1 MLPEKYQAVRERSRI
16 LEDVLMQNKYAV
28 YEEALAEELIPAMG
42 CTEPIA
48 IAYCAAVCREQL
60 GAFPEQIEIWVS
72 RNIIKNVKS
81 VVVPNTNKM
90 KGIEVACAAG
100 VVAAHSER
108 QLEVLA
114 YINQEEKAEIKAL
127 AESGK
132 INIHV
137 SEEPDIFYIRI
148 FLAAG
153 GNNAEVTIRTDHTNV
168 TCIKKNGVTVLE
180 KPIVPAEEEAKSL
193 WRIEDVLDAARN
205 MPLDN
210 VKHLLQRQIDFNMA
224 ISKEGLT
231 NDYGASIGKILL
243 RRDPDS
249 LRIRARASAA
259 AGSDARMNGC
269 ELPVVIT
276 SGSGNQGI
284 TASVPVVVYAHALA
298 AGEEKML
305 RAVLLS
311 DLVTIYLKQGI
322 GKLSAYCGAM
332 SAGCGAG
339 AAIAF
344 LYDCTDDQIE
354 HAVENALAINSG
366 IICDGAKSSCAA
378 KIAMAVE
385 GGLMG
390 VDMSVA
396 ERNFAGGDGIVQ
408 NTADETI
415 AAVGKIASQGM
426 VETDKEIIDVMLG
439 L

>member
-1 MLPEKYQAVRERSRI
+1 
-16 LEDVLMQNKYAV
+16 MQKNYAI

-60 GAFPEQIEIWVS
+60 GAEPEQIEIWVS

-81 VVVPNTNKM
+81 VVVPNTDHM

-100 VVAAHSER
+100 IVAAHSER

-114 YINQEEKAEIKAL
+114 YITAEEKIALKEL

-132 INIHV
+132 IKIHV
-137 SEEPDIFYIRI
+137 SEEPDIFYIRV
-148 FLAAG
+148 FLAANG
-153 GNNAEVTIRTDHTNV
+153 QNAEVTIRTDHTNV
-168 TCIKKNGVTVLE
+168 TSIKKNGATILS
-180 KPIVPAEEEAKSL
+180 KPIVPEEEEAKSL
-193 WRIEDVLDAARN
+193 WRIEDVLDAARH

-210 VKHLLQRQIDFNMA
+210 VKHLLERQIEYNMA
-224 ISKEGLT
+224 ISKEGLDH
-231 NDYGASIGKILL
+231 DYGASIGKILL

-249 LRIRARASAA
+249 LRTRARASAA

-284 TASVPVVVYAHALA
+284 TASVPVVIYAHALA
-298 AGEEKML
+298 ASEEKLL

-311 DLVTIYLKQGI
+311 DLITIYLKQGI
-322 GKLSAYCGAM
+322 GKLSAYCGAI
-332 SAGCGAG
+332 SAGCGSGAG
-339 AAIAF
+339 IAY
-344 LYDCTDDQIE
+344 LHDCTDEQIE

-385 GGLMG
+385 GGLLG
-390 VDMSVA
+390 FDMAMA
-396 ERNFAGGDGIVQ
+396 EHNFEGGDGIVQ
-408 NTADETI
+408 ETADETI

>member
-1 MLPEKYQAVRERSRI
+1 
-16 LEDVLMQNKYAV
+16 MQKNYAI

-60 GAFPEQIEIWVS
+60 GAEPEEIEIWVS

-81 VVVPNTNKM
+81 VVVPNTDHM

-100 VVAAHSER
+100 IVAAHSER

-114 YINQEEKAEIKAL
+114 YITAEEKVALKEL

-132 INIHV
+132 IKIHV
-137 SEEPDIFYIRI
+137 SEEPDIFYIRV
-148 FLAAG
+148 FLAANG
-153 GNNAEVTIRTDHTNV
+153 QNAEVTIRTDHTNV
-168 TCIKKNGVTVLE
+168 TSIKKNGATILS
-180 KPIVPAEEEAKSL
+180 KPIVPEEEEAKSL
-193 WRIEDVLDAARN
+193 WRIEDVLDAARH

-210 VKHLLQRQIDFNMA
+210 VKHLLERQIEYNMA
-224 ISKEGLT
+224 ISKEGLDH
-231 NDYGASIGKILL
+231 DYGASIGKILL

-249 LRIRARASAA
+249 LRTRARASAA

-284 TASVPVVVYAHALA
+284 TASVPVVIYAHALA
-298 AGEEKML
+298 AGEEKLL

-311 DLVTIYLKQGI
+311 DLITIYLKQGI
-322 GKLSAYCGAM
+322 GKLSAYCGAI
-332 SAGCGAG
+332 SAGCGSGAG
-339 AAIAF
+339 IAY
-344 LYDCTDDQIE
+344 LHDCTDEQIE

-385 GGLMG
+385 GGLLG
-390 VDMSVA
+390 FDMAMA
-396 ERNFAGGDGIVQ
+396 EHNFEGGDGIVQ
-408 NTADETI
+408 ETADETI

>member
-1 MLPEKYQAVRERSRI
+1 
-16 LEDVLMQNKYAV
+16 MQKNYAI

-60 GAFPEQIEIWVS
+60 GAEPEQIEIWVS

-81 VVVPNTNKM
+81 VVVPNTDHM

-100 VVAAHSER
+100 IVAAHSER

-114 YINQEEKAEIKAL
+114 YITAEEKVALKEL

-132 INIHV
+132 IKIHV
-137 SEEPDIFYIRI
+137 SEEPDIFYIRV
-148 FLAAG
+148 FLAANG
-153 GNNAEVTIRTDHTNV
+153 QNAEVTIRTDHTNV
-168 TCIKKNGVTVLE
+168 TSIKKNGATILS
-180 KPIVPAEEEAKSL
+180 KPIVPEEEEAKSL
-193 WRIEDVLDAARN
+193 WRIEDVLDAARH
-205 MPLDN
+205 MPLDK
-210 VKHLLQRQIDFNMA
+210 VKHLLERQIEYNMA
-224 ISKEGLT
+224 ISKEGLDH
-231 NDYGASIGKILL
+231 DYGASIGKILL

-249 LRIRARASAA
+249 LRTRARASAA

-284 TASVPVVVYAHALA
+284 TASVPVVIYAHALA
-298 AGEEKML
+298 ASEEKLL

-311 DLVTIYLKQGI
+311 DLITIYLKQGI
-322 GKLSAYCGAM
+322 GKLSAYCGAI
-332 SAGCGAG
+332 SAGCGSGAG
-339 AAIAF
+339 IAY
-344 LYDCTDDQIE
+344 LHDCTDEQIE

-385 GGLMG
+385 GGLLG
-390 VDMSVA
+390 FDMAMA
-396 ERNFAGGDGIVQ
+396 EHNFEGGDGIVQ
-408 NTADETI
+408 ETADETI
-415 AAVGKIASQGM
+415 AAVGKIASQGV

>member
-1 MLPEKYQAVRERSRI
+1 
-16 LEDVLMQNKYAV
+16 MQKNYAI

-60 GAFPEQIEIWVS
+60 GAEPEEIEIWVS

-81 VVVPNTNKM
+81 VVVPNTDHM

-100 VVAAHSER
+100 IVAAHSER

-114 YINQEEKAEIKAL
+114 YITAEEKVALKEL

-132 INIHV
+132 IKIHV
-137 SEEPDIFYIRI
+137 SEEPDIFYIRV
-148 FLAAG
+148 FLAANG
-153 GNNAEVTIRTDHTNV
+153 QNAEVTIRTDHTNV
-168 TCIKKNGVTVLE
+168 TSIKKNGATILS
-180 KPIVPAEEEAKSL
+180 KPIVPEEEEAKSL
-193 WRIEDVLDAARN
+193 WRIEDVLDAARH

-210 VKHLLQRQIDFNMA
+210 VKHLLERQIEYNMA
-224 ISKEGLT
+224 ISKEGLDH
-231 NDYGASIGKILL
+231 DYGASIGKILL

-249 LRIRARASAA
+249 LRTRARASAA

-276 SGSGNQGI
+276 SGSGNHGI
-284 TASVPVVVYAHALA
+284 TASVPVVIYAHALA
-298 AGEEKML
+298 AGEEKLL

-311 DLVTIYLKQGI
+311 DLITIYLKQGI
-322 GKLSAYCGAM
+322 GKLSAYCGAI
-332 SAGCGAG
+332 SAGCGSGAG
-339 AAIAF
+339 IAY
-344 LYDCTDDQIE
+344 LHDCTDAQIE

-385 GGLMG
+385 GGLLG
-390 VDMSVA
+390 FDMAMA
-396 ERNFAGGDGIVQ
+396 ERNFEGGDGIVQ
-408 NTADETI
+408 ETADETI

>member
-1 MLPEKYQAVRERSRI
+1 
-16 LEDVLMQNKYAV
+16 MQKNYAI

-60 GAFPEQIEIWVS
+60 GAEPEEIEIWVS

-81 VVVPNTNKM
+81 VVVPNTDHM

-100 VVAAHSER
+100 IVAAHSER

-114 YINQEEKAEIKAL
+114 YITAEEKVALKEL

-132 INIHV
+132 IKIHV
-137 SEEPDIFYIRI
+137 SEEPDIFYIRV
-148 FLAAG
+148 FLAANG
-153 GNNAEVTIRTDHTNV
+153 QNAEVTIRTDHTNV
-168 TCIKKNGVTVLE
+168 TSIKKNGATILS
-180 KPIVPAEEEAKSL
+180 KPIVPEEEEAKSL

-210 VKHLLQRQIDFNMA
+210 VKHLLERQIEYNMA
-224 ISKEGLT
+224 ISKEGLDH
-231 NDYGASIGKILL
+231 DYGASIGKILL

-249 LRIRARASAA
+249 LRTRARASAA

-284 TASVPVVVYAHALA
+284 TASVPVVIYAHALA
-298 AGEEKML
+298 AGEEKLL

-311 DLVTIYLKQGI
+311 DLITIYLKQGI
-322 GKLSAYCGAM
+322 GKLSAYCGAI
-332 SAGCGAG
+332 SAGCGSGAG
-339 AAIAF
+339 IAY
-344 LYDCTDDQIE
+344 LHDCTDEQIE

-385 GGLMG
+385 GGLLG
-390 VDMSVA
+390 FDMAMA
-396 ERNFAGGDGIVQ
+396 ERNFEGGDGIVQ
-408 NTADETI
+408 ETADETI

>member
-1 MLPEKYQAVRERSRI
+1 
-16 LEDVLMQNKYAV
+16 MQKNYAI

-48 IAYCAAVCREQL
+48 IAYSAAVCREQL
-60 GAFPEQIEIWVS
+60 GAEPEEIEIWVS

-81 VVVPNTNKM
+81 VVVPNTDHM

-100 VVAAHSER
+100 IVAAHSER

-114 YINQEEKAEIKAL
+114 YITAEEKIALKEL

-132 INIHV
+132 IKIHV
-137 SEEPDIFYIRI
+137 SEEPDIFYIRV
-148 FLAAG
+148 FLAANG
-153 GNNAEVTIRTDHTNV
+153 QNAEVTIRTDHTNV
-168 TCIKKNGVTVLE
+168 TSIKKNGATILS
-180 KPIVPAEEEAKSL
+180 KPIVPEEEEAKSL
-193 WRIEDVLDAARN
+193 WRIEDVLDAARH

-210 VKHLLQRQIDFNMA
+210 VKHLLERQIEYNMA
-224 ISKEGLT
+224 ISKEGLDH
-231 NDYGASIGKILL
+231 DYGASIGKILL

-249 LRIRARASAA
+249 LRTRARASAA

-284 TASVPVVVYAHALA
+284 TASVPVVIYAHALA
-298 AGEEKML
+298 AGEEKLL

-311 DLVTIYLKQGI
+311 DLITIYLKQGI
-322 GKLSAYCGAM
+322 GKLSAYCGAI
-332 SAGCGAG
+332 SAGCGSGAG
-339 AAIAF
+339 IAY
-344 LYDCTDDQIE
+344 LHDCTDEQIE

-385 GGLMG
+385 GGLLG
-390 VDMSVA
+390 FDMAMA
-396 ERNFAGGDGIVQ
+396 ERNFEGGDGIVQ
-408 NTADETI
+408 ETADETI

>member
-1 MLPEKYQAVRERSRI
+1 
-16 LEDVLMQNKYAV
+16 MQKNYAI

-60 GAFPEQIEIWVS
+60 GAEPEEIEIWVS

-81 VVVPNTNKM
+81 VVVPNTGHM

-100 VVAAHSER
+100 IVAAHSER

-114 YINQEEKAEIKAL
+114 YITAEEKVALKEL

-132 INIHV
+132 IKIHV
-137 SEEPDIFYIRI
+137 SEEPDIFYIRV
-148 FLAAG
+148 FLAANG
-153 GNNAEVTIRTDHTNV
+153 QNAEVTIRTDHTNV
-168 TCIKKNGVTVLE
+168 TSIKKNGATILS
-180 KPIVPAEEEAKSL
+180 KPIVPEEEEAKSL
-193 WRIEDVLDAARN
+193 WRIEDVLDAARH

-210 VKHLLQRQIDFNMA
+210 VKHLLERQIEYNMA
-224 ISKEGLT
+224 ISKEGLDH
-231 NDYGASIGKILL
+231 DYGASIGKILL

-249 LRIRARASAA
+249 LRTRARASAA

-284 TASVPVVVYAHALA
+284 TASVPVVIYAHALA
-298 AGEEKML
+298 AGEEKLL

-311 DLVTIYLKQGI
+311 DLITIYLKQGI
-322 GKLSAYCGAM
+322 GKLSAYCGAI
-332 SAGCGAG
+332 SAGCGSGAG
-339 AAIAF
+339 IAY
-344 LYDCTDDQIE
+344 LHDCTDEQIE

-385 GGLMG
+385 GGLLG
-390 VDMSVA
+390 FDMAMA
-396 ERNFAGGDGIVQ
+396 ERNFEGGDGIVQ
-408 NTADETI
+408 ETADETI

>member
-1 MLPEKYQAVRERSRI
+1 
-16 LEDVLMQNKYAV
+16 MQKNYAI

-60 GAFPEQIEIWVS
+60 GAEPEQIEIWVS

-81 VVVPNTNKM
+81 VVVPNTDHM

-100 VVAAHSER
+100 IVAAHSER

-114 YINQEEKAEIKAL
+114 YITAEEKIALKEL

-132 INIHV
+132 IKIHV
-137 SEEPDIFYIRI
+137 SEEPDIFYIRV
-148 FLAAG
+148 FLAANG
-153 GNNAEVTIRTDHTNV
+153 QNAEVTIRTDHTNV
-168 TCIKKNGVTVLE
+168 TSIKKNGATILS
-180 KPIVPAEEEAKSL
+180 KPIVPEEEEAKSL
-193 WRIEDVLDAARN
+193 WRIEDVLDAARH

-210 VKHLLQRQIDFNMA
+210 VKHLLERQIEYNMA
-224 ISKEGLT
+224 ISKEGLDH
-231 NDYGASIGKILL
+231 DYGASIGKILL

-249 LRIRARASAA
+249 LRTRARASAA

-284 TASVPVVVYAHALA
+284 TASVPVVIYAHALA
-298 AGEEKML
+298 ASEEKLL

-311 DLVTIYLKQGI
+311 DLITIYLKQGI
-322 GKLSAYCGAM
+322 GKLSAYCGAI
-332 SAGCGAG
+332 SAGCGSGAG
-339 AAIAF
+339 IAY
-344 LYDCTDDQIE
+344 LHDCTDEQIE

-385 GGLMG
+385 GGLLG
-390 VDMSVA
+390 FDMAMA
-396 ERNFAGGDGIVQ
+396 ERNFEGGDGIVQ
-408 NTADETI
+408 ETADETI

>member
-1 MLPEKYQAVRERSRI
+1 ME
-16 LEDVLMQNKYAV
+16 NKYVV

-60 GAFPEQIEIWVS
+60 GCLPEQVKIWVS

-81 VVVPNTNKM
+81 VVVPNTDKM

-100 VVAAHSER
+100 LVAAHSER

-114 YINQEEKAEIKAL
+114 YIDAEEKTAIKKMVEANL
-127 AESGK
+127 IK
-132 INIHV
+132 ISV
-137 SEEPDIFYIRI
+137 SEEPDIFYIRV
-148 FLAAG
+148 FAAAQ
-153 GNNAEVTIRTDHTNV
+153 GNNAEVTIRTDHTNI
-168 TCIKKNGVTVLE
+168 TSIKKNGMTILE
-180 KPIVPAEEEAKSL
+180 KPIVPIEEEL
-193 WRIEDVLDAARN
+193 VDNWTIEDVLDAVKN

-210 VKHLLQRQIDFNMA
+210 VLPLLKRQIDYNMT
-224 ISKEGLT
+224 ISKEGLQ
-231 NDYGASIGKILL
+231 NDYGAGIGKILL
-243 RRDPDS
+243 HEDPNS

-269 ELPVVIT
+269 ELPVVIV

-284 TASVPVVVYAHALA
+284 TASVPVVVYAQAL
-298 AGEEKML
+298 GVSEEKMY

-322 GKLSAYCGAM
+322 GKLSAYCGAV
-332 SAGCGAG
+332 SAGCGSGAG
-339 AAIAF
+339 IAY
-344 LYDCTDDQIE
+344 LHNMSDEQIE
-354 HAVENALAINSG
+354 HVVENALAINSG

-390 VDMSVA
+390 FDMAKA
-396 ERNFAGGDGIVQ
+396 ERNFVVGDGIVQ
-408 NTADETI
+408 ETTDETI

>member
-1 MLPEKYQAVRERSRI
+1 
-16 LEDVLMQNKYAV
+16 MQKNYAI

-60 GAFPEQIEIWVS
+60 GAEPEQIEIWVS

-81 VVVPNTNKM
+81 VVVPNTDHM

-100 VVAAHSER
+100 IVAAHSER

-114 YINQEEKAEIKAL
+114 YITAEEKVALKEL

-132 INIHV
+132 IKIHV
-137 SEEPDIFYIRI
+137 SEEPDIFYIRV
-148 FLAAG
+148 FLAADG
-153 GNNAEVTIRTDHTNV
+153 QNAEVTIRTDHTNV
-168 TCIKKNGVTVLE
+168 TSIKKNGATILS
-180 KPIVPAEEEAKSL
+180 KPIVPEEEEAKSL
-193 WRIEDVLDAARN
+193 WRIEDVLDAARH

-210 VKHLLQRQIDFNMA
+210 VKHLLERQIEYNMA
-224 ISKEGLT
+224 ISKEGLDH
-231 NDYGASIGKILL
+231 DYGASIGKILL

-249 LRIRARASAA
+249 LRTRARASAA

-284 TASVPVVVYAHALA
+284 TASVPVVIYAHALA
-298 AGEEKML
+298 ASEEKLL

-311 DLVTIYLKQGI
+311 DLITIYLKQGI
-322 GKLSAYCGAM
+322 GKLSAYCGAI
-332 SAGCGAG
+332 SAGCGSGAG
-339 AAIAF
+339 IAY
-344 LYDCTDDQIE
+344 LHDCTDEQIE

-385 GGLMG
+385 GGLLG
-390 VDMSVA
+390 FDMAMA
-396 ERNFAGGDGIVQ
+396 EHNFEGGDGIVQ
-408 NTADETI
+408 ETADETI

>member
-1 MLPEKYQAVRERSRI
+1 ME
-16 LEDVLMQNKYAV
+16 NKYAV
-28 YEEALAEELIPAMG
+28 YEQALAEELIPAMG

-60 GAFPEQIEIWVS
+60 GCAPEAVEIWVS

-81 VVVPNTNKM
+81 VVVPNTNQM

-100 VVAAHSER
+100 IVAAHPER

-114 YINQEEKAEIKAL
+114 YITEPEKAALKEL

-132 INIHV
+132 IKIHV

-153 GNNAEVTIRTDHTNV
+153 EKNAEVTIRTDHTNV
-168 TCIKKNGVTVLE
+168 TCIKKNGVTILE

-193 WRIEDVLDAARN
+193 WHIEDVLEAARN
-205 MPLDN
+205 MPLTA
-210 VKHLLQRQIDFNMA
+210 VRALLERQIAYNMA
-224 ISKEGLT
+224 ISKEGLKH
-231 NDYGASIGKILL
+231 DYGASIGKILL
-243 RRDPDS
+243 HRDPDS
-249 LRIRARASAA
+249 LRTRARASAA

-284 TASVPVVVYAHALA
+284 TASVPVVIYAQALA
-298 AGEEKML
+298 VSEEKML

-311 DLVTIYLKQGI
+311 DLVTVYLKQGI
-322 GKLSAYCGAM
+322 GKLSAYCGAV
-332 SAGCGAG
+332 SAGCGSGAG
-339 AAIAF
+339 IAF
-344 LYDCTDDQIE
+344 LHDCTDAQIE

-385 GGLMG
+385 GGLLG
-390 VDMSVA
+390 FDMALA

-408 NTADETI
+408 DTADETI

-439 L
+439 I

>member
-1 MLPEKYQAVRERSRI
+1 
-16 LEDVLMQNKYAV
+16 MQKNYAI

-60 GAFPEQIEIWVS
+60 GAEPEEIEIWVS

-81 VVVPNTNKM
+81 VVVPNTDHM

-100 VVAAHSER
+100 IVAAHSER

-114 YINQEEKAEIKAL
+114 YITAEEKVALKEL

-132 INIHV
+132 IKIHV
-137 SEEPDIFYIRI
+137 SEEPDIFYIRV
-148 FLAAG
+148 FLAANG
-153 GNNAEVTIRTDHTNV
+153 QNAEVTIRTDHTNV
-168 TCIKKNGVTVLE
+168 TSIKKNGATILS
-180 KPIVPAEEEAKSL
+180 KPIVPEEEEAKSL
-193 WRIEDVLDAARN
+193 WRIEDVLDAARH

-210 VKHLLQRQIDFNMA
+210 VKHLLERQIEYNMA
-224 ISKEGLT
+224 ISKEGLDH
-231 NDYGASIGKILL
+231 DYGASIGKILL

-249 LRIRARASAA
+249 LRTRARASAA

-284 TASVPVVVYAHALA
+284 TASVPVVIYAHALA
-298 AGEEKML
+298 ASEEKLL

-311 DLVTIYLKQGI
+311 DLITIYLKQGI
-322 GKLSAYCGAM
+322 GKLSAYCGAI
-332 SAGCGAG
+332 SAGCGSGAG
-339 AAIAF
+339 IAY
-344 LYDCTDDQIE
+344 LHDCTDEQIE

-390 VDMSVA
+390 FDMAMA
-396 ERNFAGGDGIVQ
+396 EHNFEGGDGIVQ
-408 NTADETI
+408 ETADETI

>member
-1 MLPEKYQAVRERSRI
+1 
-16 LEDVLMQNKYAV
+16 MQKNYAI

-60 GAFPEQIEIWVS
+60 GAEPEQIEIWVS

-81 VVVPNTNKM
+81 VVVPNTDHM

-100 VVAAHSER
+100 IVAAHSER

-114 YINQEEKAEIKAL
+114 YITAEEKVALKEL

-132 INIHV
+132 IKIHV
-137 SEEPDIFYIRI
+137 SEEPDIFYIRV
-148 FLAAG
+148 FLAANG
-153 GNNAEVTIRTDHTNV
+153 QNAEVTIRTDHTNV
-168 TCIKKNGVTVLE
+168 TSIKKNGATILS
-180 KPIVPAEEEAKSL
+180 KPIVPEEEEAKSL
-193 WRIEDVLDAARN
+193 WRIEDVLDAARH
-205 MPLDN
+205 MPLDK
-210 VKHLLQRQIDFNMA
+210 VKHLLERQIEYNMA
-224 ISKEGLT
+224 ISKEGLDH
-231 NDYGASIGKILL
+231 DYGASIGKILL

-249 LRIRARASAA
+249 LRTRARASAA

-284 TASVPVVVYAHALA
+284 TASVPVVIYAHALA
-298 AGEEKML
+298 ASEEKLL

-311 DLVTIYLKQGI
+311 DLITIYLKQGI
-322 GKLSAYCGAM
+322 GKLSAYCGAV
-332 SAGCGAG
+332 SAGCGSGAG
-339 AAIAF
+339 IAY
-344 LYDCTDDQIE
+344 LHDCTDEQIE

-385 GGLMG
+385 GGLLG
-390 VDMSVA
+390 FDMAMA
-396 ERNFAGGDGIVQ
+396 EHNFEGGDGIVQ
-408 NTADETI
+408 ETADETI

>member
-1 MLPEKYQAVRERSRI
+1 
-16 LEDVLMQNKYAV
+16 MQKNYAI

-60 GAFPEQIEIWVS
+60 GAEPEEIEIWVS

-81 VVVPNTNKM
+81 VVVPNTDHM

-100 VVAAHSER
+100 IVAAHSDR

-114 YINQEEKAEIKAL
+114 YITAEEKVALKEL

-132 INIHV
+132 IKIHV
-137 SEEPDIFYIRI
+137 SEEPDIFYIRV
-148 FLAAG
+148 FLAANG
-153 GNNAEVTIRTDHTNV
+153 QNAEVTIRTDHTNV
-168 TCIKKNGVTVLE
+168 TSIKKNGATILS
-180 KPIVPAEEEAKSL
+180 KPIVPEEEEAKSL
-193 WRIEDVLDAARN
+193 WRIEDVLDAARH

-210 VKHLLQRQIDFNMA
+210 VKHLLERQIEYNMA
-224 ISKEGLT
+224 ISKEGLDH
-231 NDYGASIGKILL
+231 DYGASIGKILL

-249 LRIRARASAA
+249 LRTRARASAA

-284 TASVPVVVYAHALA
+284 TASVPVVIYAHALA
-298 AGEEKML
+298 AGEEKLL

-311 DLVTIYLKQGI
+311 DLITIYLKQGI
-322 GKLSAYCGAM
+322 GKLSAYCGAI
-332 SAGCGAG
+332 SAGCGSGAG
-339 AAIAF
+339 IAY
-344 LYDCTDDQIE
+344 LHDCTDEQIE

-385 GGLMG
+385 GGLLG
-390 VDMSVA
+390 FDMAMA
-396 ERNFAGGDGIVQ
+396 ERNFEGGDGIVQ
-408 NTADETI
+408 ETADETI

>member
-1 MLPEKYQAVRERSRI
+1 
-16 LEDVLMQNKYAV
+16 MQKNYAI

-60 GAFPEQIEIWVS
+60 GAEPEQIEIWVS

-81 VVVPNTNKM
+81 VVVPNTDHM

-100 VVAAHSER
+100 IVAAHSER

-114 YINQEEKAEIKAL
+114 YITAEEKVALKEL

-132 INIHV
+132 IKIHV
-137 SEEPDIFYIRI
+137 SEEPDIFYIRV
-148 FLAAG
+148 FLAANG
-153 GNNAEVTIRTDHTNV
+153 QNAEVTIRTDHTNV
-168 TCIKKNGVTVLE
+168 TSIKKNGATILS
-180 KPIVPAEEEAKSL
+180 KPIVPEEEEAKSL
-193 WRIEDVLDAARN
+193 WRIEDVLDAARH

-210 VKHLLQRQIDFNMA
+210 VKHLLERQIEYNMA
-224 ISKEGLT
+224 ISKEGLDH
-231 NDYGASIGKILL
+231 DYGASIGKILL

-249 LRIRARASAA
+249 LRTRARASAA

-269 ELPVVIT
+269 ELHVVIT

-298 AGEEKML
+298 ASEEKLL

-311 DLVTIYLKQGI
+311 DLITIYLKQGI
-322 GKLSAYCGAM
+322 GKLSAYCGAI
-332 SAGCGAG
+332 SAGCGSGAG
-339 AAIAF
+339 IAY
-344 LYDCTDDQIE
+344 LHDCTDEQIE

-385 GGLMG
+385 GGLLG
-390 VDMSVA
+390 FDMAMA
-396 ERNFAGGDGIVQ
+396 EHNFEGGDGIVQ
-408 NTADETI
+408 ETADETI

>member
-1 MLPEKYQAVRERSRI
+1 
-16 LEDVLMQNKYAV
+16 MQKNYAI

-60 GAFPEQIEIWVS
+60 GAEPEEIEIWVS

-81 VVVPNTNKM
+81 VVVPNTDHM

-100 VVAAHSER
+100 IVAAHSER

-114 YINQEEKAEIKAL
+114 YITAEEKVALKEL

-132 INIHV
+132 IKIHV
-137 SEEPDIFYIRI
+137 SEEPDIFYIRV
-148 FLAAG
+148 FLAANG
-153 GNNAEVTIRTDHTNV
+153 QNAEVTIRTDHTNV
-168 TCIKKNGVTVLE
+168 TSIKKNGATILS
-180 KPIVPAEEEAKSL
+180 KPIVPVEEEAKSL
-193 WRIEDVLDAARN
+193 WRIEDVLDAARH

-210 VKHLLQRQIDFNMA
+210 VKHLLERQIEYNMA
-224 ISKEGLT
+224 ISKEGLEH
-231 NDYGASIGKILL
+231 DYGASIGKILL

-249 LRIRARASAA
+249 LRTRARASAA

-284 TASVPVVVYAHALA
+284 TASVPVVIYARALA
-298 AGEEKML
+298 ASEEKLL

-311 DLVTIYLKQGI
+311 DLITIYLKQGI
-322 GKLSAYCGAM
+322 GKLSAYCGAV
-332 SAGCGAG
+332 SAGCGSGAG
-339 AAIAF
+339 IAY
-344 LYDCTDDQIE
+344 LHDCTDEQIE

-385 GGLMG
+385 GGLLG
-390 VDMSVA
+390 LDMAMA
-396 ERNFAGGDGIVQ
+396 EHNFEGGDGIVQ
-408 NTADETI
+408 ETADETI

>member
-1 MLPEKYQAVRERSRI
+1 
-16 LEDVLMQNKYAV
+16 MQKNYAI

-48 IAYCAAVCREQL
+48 IAYCAAVCRERL
-60 GAFPEQIEIWVS
+60 GAEPEEIEIWVS

-81 VVVPNTNKM
+81 VVVPNTDQM

-100 VVAAHSER
+100 IVAAHSER

-114 YINQEEKAEIKAL
+114 YITAEEKIALKEL

-132 INIHV
+132 IKIHV
-137 SEEPDIFYIRI
+137 SEEPDIFYIRV
-148 FLAAG
+148 FLAANG
-153 GNNAEVTIRTDHTNV
+153 QNAEVTIRTDHTNV
-168 TCIKKNGVTVLE
+168 TSIKKNGATILS
-180 KPIVPAEEEAKSL
+180 KPIVPEEEEAKSL
-193 WRIEDVLDAARN
+193 WRIEDVLDAARH

-210 VKHLLQRQIDFNMA
+210 VKHLLERQIEYNMA
-224 ISKEGLT
+224 ISKEGLDH
-231 NDYGASIGKILL
+231 DYGASIGKILL

-249 LRIRARASAA
+249 LRTRARASAA

-284 TASVPVVVYAHALA
+284 TASVPVVIYAHALA
-298 AGEEKML
+298 ASEEKLL

-311 DLVTIYLKQGI
+311 DLITIYLKQGI
-322 GKLSAYCGAM
+322 GKLSAYCGAI
-332 SAGCGAG
+332 SAGCGSGAG
-339 AAIAF
+339 IAY
-344 LYDCTDDQIE
+344 LHDCTDEQIE

-385 GGLMG
+385 GGLLG
-390 VDMSVA
+390 FDMAMA
-396 ERNFAGGDGIVQ
+396 EHNFEGGDGIVQ
-408 NTADETI
+408 ETADETI

>member
-1 MLPEKYQAVRERSRI
+1 
-16 LEDVLMQNKYAV
+16 MQKNYAI

-60 GAFPEQIEIWVS
+60 GAEPEEIEIWVS

-81 VVVPNTNKM
+81 VVVPNTDHM

-100 VVAAHSER
+100 IVAAHSER

-114 YINQEEKAEIKAL
+114 YITAEEKVALKEL

-132 INIHV
+132 IKIHV
-137 SEEPDIFYIRI
+137 SEEPDIFYIRV
-148 FLAAG
+148 FLAANG
-153 GNNAEVTIRTDHTNV
+153 QNAEVTIRTDHTNV
-168 TCIKKNGVTVLE
+168 TSIKKNGATILS
-180 KPIVPAEEEAKSL
+180 KPIVPEEEEAKSL
-193 WRIEDVLDAARN
+193 WRIEDVLDAARH

-210 VKHLLQRQIDFNMA
+210 VKHLLERQIEYNMA
-224 ISKEGLT
+224 ISKEGLDH
-231 NDYGASIGKILL
+231 DYGASIGKILL

-249 LRIRARASAA
+249 LRTRARASAA

-284 TASVPVVVYAHALA
+284 TASVPVVIYAHALA
-298 AGEEKML
+298 AGEEKLL

-311 DLVTIYLKQGI
+311 DLITIYLKQGI
-322 GKLSAYCGAM
+322 GKLSAYCGAI
-332 SAGCGAG
+332 SAGCGSGAG
-339 AAIAF
+339 IAY
-344 LYDCTDDQIE
+344 LHDCTDEQSE

-385 GGLMG
+385 GGLLG
-390 VDMSVA
+390 FDMAMA
-396 ERNFAGGDGIVQ
+396 ERNFEGGDGIVQ
-408 NTADETI
+408 ETADETI

>member
-1 MLPEKYQAVRERSRI
+1 
-16 LEDVLMQNKYAV
+16 MQKNYAI

-60 GAFPEQIEIWVS
+60 GAEPEKIEIWVS

-81 VVVPNTNKM
+81 VVVPNTDHM

-100 VVAAHSER
+100 IVAAHSER

-114 YINQEEKAEIKAL
+114 YITAEEKIALKEL

-132 INIHV
+132 IKIHV
-137 SEEPDIFYIRI
+137 SEEPDIFYIRV
-148 FLAAG
+148 FLAADG
-153 GNNAEVTIRTDHTNV
+153 QNAEVTIRTDHTNV
-168 TCIKKNGVTVLE
+168 TSIKKNGATILS
-180 KPIVPAEEEAKSL
+180 KPIVPEEEEAKSL
-193 WRIEDVLDAARN
+193 WRIEDVLDAARH

-210 VKHLLQRQIDFNMA
+210 VKHLLERQIEYNMA
-224 ISKEGLT
+224 ISKEGLDH
-231 NDYGASIGKILL
+231 DYGASIGKILL

-249 LRIRARASAA
+249 LRTRARASAA

-284 TASVPVVVYAHALA
+284 TASVPVVIYAHALA
-298 AGEEKML
+298 ASEEKLL

-311 DLVTIYLKQGI
+311 DLITIYLKQGI
-322 GKLSAYCGAM
+322 GKLSAYCGAV
-332 SAGCGAG
+332 SAGCGSGAG
-339 AAIAF
+339 IAY
-344 LYDCTDDQIE
+344 LHDCTDEQIE

-385 GGLMG
+385 GGLLG
-390 VDMSVA
+390 FDMAMA
-396 ERNFAGGDGIVQ
+396 EHNFEGGDGIVQ
-408 NTADETI
+408 ETADETI

>member
-1 MLPEKYQAVRERSRI
+1 
-16 LEDVLMQNKYAV
+16 MQKNYAI

-60 GAFPEQIEIWVS
+60 GAEPEEIEIWVS

-81 VVVPNTNKM
+81 VVVPNTDHM

-100 VVAAHSER
+100 IVAAHSER

-114 YINQEEKAEIKAL
+114 YITAEEKVALKEL

-132 INIHV
+132 IKIHV
-137 SEEPDIFYIRI
+137 SEEPDIFYIRV
-148 FLAAG
+148 FLAANG
-153 GNNAEVTIRTDHTNV
+153 QNAEVTIRTDHTNV
-168 TCIKKNGVTVLE
+168 TSIKKNGATILS
-180 KPIVPAEEEAKSL
+180 KPIVPEEEEAKSL
-193 WRIEDVLDAARN
+193 WRIEDVLDAARH

-210 VKHLLQRQIDFNMA
+210 VKHLLERQIEYNMA
-224 ISKEGLT
+224 ISKEGLDH
-231 NDYGASIGKILL
+231 DYGASIGKILL

-249 LRIRARASAA
+249 LRTRARASAA

-284 TASVPVVVYAHALA
+284 TASVPVVIYAHALA
-298 AGEEKML
+298 AGEEKLL

-311 DLVTIYLKQGI
+311 DLITIYLKQGI
-322 GKLSAYCGAM
+322 GKLSAYCGAV
-332 SAGCGAG
+332 SAGCGSGAG
-339 AAIAF
+339 IAY
-344 LYDCTDDQIE
+344 LHDCTDEQIE

-385 GGLMG
+385 GGLLG
-390 VDMSVA
+390 FDMAMA
-396 ERNFAGGDGIVQ
+396 ERNFEGGDGIVQ
-408 NTADETI
+408 ETADETI

>member
-1 MLPEKYQAVRERSRI
+1 MLYLCKKVRIMFQDNEYIGFVTYTQGKRNRKIPFGIVSQSYKQKAIVTHYSRKI
-16 LEDVLMQNKYAV
+16 RKNL
-28 YEEALAEELIPAMG
+28 
-42 CTEPIA
+42 IA
-48 IAYCAAVCREQL
+48 IEDKRYFSHL
-60 GAFPEQIEIWVS
+60 GIDIKSIS
-72 RNIIKNVKS
+72 RALYMNIK
-81 VVVPNTNKM
+81 
-90 KGIEVACAAG
+90 
-100 VVAAHSER
+100 
-108 QLEVLA
+108 
-114 YINQEEKAEIKAL
+114 
-127 AESGK
+127 
-132 INIHV
+132 
-137 SEEPDIFYIRI
+137 
-148 FLAAG
+148 
-153 GNNAEVTIRTDHTNV
+153 
-168 TCIKKNGVTVLE
+168 
-180 KPIVPAEEEAKSL
+180 
-193 WRIEDVLDAARN
+193 AARN

-322 GKLSAYCGAM
+322 GKLSAYCGAI

>member
-1 MLPEKYQAVRERSRI
+1 
-16 LEDVLMQNKYAV
+16 MQKNYAI

-60 GAFPEQIEIWVS
+60 GAEPEEIEIWVS

-81 VVVPNTNKM
+81 VVVPNTDHM

-100 VVAAHSER
+100 IVAAHSER

-114 YINQEEKAEIKAL
+114 YITAEEKVALKEL

-132 INIHV
+132 IKIHV
-137 SEEPDIFYIRI
+137 SEEPDIFYIRV
-148 FLAAG
+148 FLAADG
-153 GNNAEVTIRTDHTNV
+153 QNAEVTIRTDHTNV
-168 TCIKKNGVTVLE
+168 TSIKKNGATILS
-180 KPIVPAEEEAKSL
+180 KPIVPEEEEAKSL
-193 WRIEDVLDAARN
+193 WRIEDVLDAARH

-210 VKHLLQRQIDFNMA
+210 VKHLLERQIEYNMA
-224 ISKEGLT
+224 ISKEGLDH
-231 NDYGASIGKILL
+231 DYGASIGKILL

-249 LRIRARASAA
+249 LRTRARASAA

-284 TASVPVVVYAHALA
+284 TASVPVVIYAHALA
-298 AGEEKML
+298 AGEEKLL

-311 DLVTIYLKQGI
+311 DLITIYLKQGI
-322 GKLSAYCGAM
+322 GKLSAYCGAI
-332 SAGCGAG
+332 SAGCGSGAG
-339 AAIAF
+339 IAY
-344 LYDCTDDQIE
+344 LHDCTDEQIE

-385 GGLMG
+385 GGLLG
-390 VDMSVA
+390 FDMAMA
-396 ERNFAGGDGIVQ
+396 ERNFEGGDGIVQ
-408 NTADETI
+408 ETADETI

>member
-1 MLPEKYQAVRERSRI
+1 
-16 LEDVLMQNKYAV
+16 MQKNYAI

-60 GAFPEQIEIWVS
+60 GAEPEEIEIWVS

-81 VVVPNTNKM
+81 VVVPNSDHM

-100 VVAAHSER
+100 IVAAHSER

-114 YINQEEKAEIKAL
+114 YITAEEKVALKEL

-132 INIHV
+132 IKIHV
-137 SEEPDIFYIRI
+137 SEEPDIFYIRV
-148 FLAAG
+148 FLAANG
-153 GNNAEVTIRTDHTNV
+153 QNAEVTIRTDHTNV
-168 TCIKKNGVTVLE
+168 TSIKKNGATILS
-180 KPIVPAEEEAKSL
+180 KPIVPEEEEAKSL
-193 WRIEDVLDAARN
+193 WRIEDVLDAARH

-210 VKHLLQRQIDFNMA
+210 VKHLLERQIEYNMA
-224 ISKEGLT
+224 ISKEGLDH
-231 NDYGASIGKILL
+231 DYGASIGKILL

-249 LRIRARASAA
+249 LRTRARASAA

-284 TASVPVVVYAHALA
+284 TASVPVVIYAHALA
-298 AGEEKML
+298 ASEEKLL

-311 DLVTIYLKQGI
+311 DLITIYLKQGI
-322 GKLSAYCGAM
+322 GKLSAYCGAI
-332 SAGCGAG
+332 SAGCGSGAG
-339 AAIAF
+339 IAY
-344 LYDCTDDQIE
+344 LHDCTDEQIE

-385 GGLMG
+385 GGLLG
-390 VDMSVA
+390 FDMAMA
-396 ERNFAGGDGIVQ
+396 ERNFEGGDGIVQ
-408 NTADETI
+408 ETADETI

>member
-1 MLPEKYQAVRERSRI
+1 ME
-16 LEDVLMQNKYAV
+16 NKYAV
-28 YEEALAEELIPAMG
+28 YEQALAEELIPAMG

-60 GAFPEQIEIWVS
+60 GCAPEAVEIWVS

-81 VVVPNTNKM
+81 VVVPNTNQM

-100 VVAAHSER
+100 IVAAHPER

-114 YINQEEKAEIKAL
+114 YITEPEKAALKEL

-132 INIHV
+132 IKIHV

-153 GNNAEVTIRTDHTNV
+153 EKNAEVTIRTDHTNV
-168 TCIKKNGVTVLE
+168 TCIKKNGVTILE

-193 WRIEDVLDAARN
+193 WHIEDVLEAARN
-205 MPLDN
+205 MPLTA
-210 VKHLLQRQIDFNMA
+210 VRPLLERQMAYNMA
-224 ISKEGLT
+224 ISKEGLKH
-231 NDYGASIGKILL
+231 DYGASIGKILL
-243 RRDPDS
+243 HRDPDS
-249 LRIRARASAA
+249 LRTRARASAA

-284 TASVPVVVYAHALA
+284 TASVPVVIYAQALA
-298 AGEEKML
+298 VSEEKML

-311 DLVTIYLKQGI
+311 DLVTVYLKQGI
-322 GKLSAYCGAM
+322 GKLSAYCGAV
-332 SAGCGAG
+332 SAGCGSGAG
-339 AAIAF
+339 IAF
-344 LYDCTDDQIE
+344 LHDCTDAQIE

-385 GGLMG
+385 GGLLG
-390 VDMSVA
+390 FDMALA

-408 NTADETI
+408 DTADETI

-439 L
+439 I

>member
-1 MLPEKYQAVRERSRI
+1 
-16 LEDVLMQNKYAV
+16 MQKNYAI

-60 GAFPEQIEIWVS
+60 GAEPEEIEIWVS

-81 VVVPNTNKM
+81 VVVPNTDHM

-100 VVAAHSER
+100 IVAAHSER

-114 YINQEEKAEIKAL
+114 YITAEEKIAL
-127 AESGK
+127 KERAESGK
-132 INIHV
+132 IKIHV
-137 SEEPDIFYIRI
+137 SEEPDIFYIRV
-148 FLAAG
+148 FLAANG
-153 GNNAEVTIRTDHTNV
+153 QNAEVTIRTDHTNV
-168 TCIKKNGVTVLE
+168 TSIKKNGATILS
-180 KPIVPAEEEAKSL
+180 KPIVPEEEEAKSL
-193 WRIEDVLDAARN
+193 WRIEDVLDAARH

-210 VKHLLQRQIDFNMA
+210 VKHLLERQIEYNMA
-224 ISKEGLT
+224 ISKEGLDH
-231 NDYGASIGKILL
+231 DYGASIGKILL

-249 LRIRARASAA
+249 LRTRARASAA

-284 TASVPVVVYAHALA
+284 TASVPVVIYAHALA
-298 AGEEKML
+298 ASEEKLL

-311 DLVTIYLKQGI
+311 DLITIYLKQGI
-322 GKLSAYCGAM
+322 GKLSAYCGAV
-332 SAGCGAG
+332 SAGCGSGAG
-339 AAIAF
+339 IAY
-344 LYDCTDDQIE
+344 LHDCTDEQIE

-385 GGLMG
+385 GGLLG
-390 VDMSVA
+390 FDMAMA
-396 ERNFAGGDGIVQ
+396 EHNFEGGDGIVQ
-408 NTADETI
+408 ETADETI

>member
-1 MLPEKYQAVRERSRI
+1 
-16 LEDVLMQNKYAV
+16 MQKNYAI

-60 GAFPEQIEIWVS
+60 GAEPEQIEIWVS

-81 VVVPNTNKM
+81 VVVPNTDHM

-100 VVAAHSER
+100 IVAAHSER

-114 YINQEEKAEIKAL
+114 YITAEEKIALKEL

-132 INIHV
+132 IKIHV
-137 SEEPDIFYIRI
+137 SEEPDIFYIRV
-148 FLAAG
+148 FLAANG
-153 GNNAEVTIRTDHTNV
+153 QNAEVTIRTDHTNV
-168 TCIKKNGVTVLE
+168 TSIKKNGATILS
-180 KPIVPAEEEAKSL
+180 KPIVPEEEEAKSL
-193 WRIEDVLDAARN
+193 WRIEDVLDAARH

-210 VKHLLQRQIDFNMA
+210 VKHLLERQIEYNMA
-224 ISKEGLT
+224 ISKEGLDH
-231 NDYGASIGKILL
+231 DYGASIGKILL

-249 LRIRARASAA
+249 LRTRARASAA

-298 AGEEKML
+298 ASEEKLL

-311 DLVTIYLKQGI
+311 DLITIYLKQGI
-322 GKLSAYCGAM
+322 GKLSAYCGAI
-332 SAGCGAG
+332 SAGCGSGAG
-339 AAIAF
+339 IAY
-344 LYDCTDDQIE
+344 LHDCTDEQIE

-385 GGLMG
+385 GGLLG
-390 VDMSVA
+390 FDMAMA
-396 ERNFAGGDGIVQ
+396 ERNFEGGDGIVQ
-408 NTADETI
+408 ETADETI

>member
-1 MLPEKYQAVRERSRI
+1 
-16 LEDVLMQNKYAV
+16 MQKNYAI

-60 GAFPEQIEIWVS
+60 GAEPEEIEIWVS

-81 VVVPNTNKM
+81 VVVPNTDHM

-100 VVAAHSER
+100 IVAAHSER

-114 YINQEEKAEIKAL
+114 YITAEEKIALKEL

-132 INIHV
+132 IKIHV
-137 SEEPDIFYIRI
+137 SEEPDIFYIRV
-148 FLAAG
+148 FLAANG
-153 GNNAEVTIRTDHTNV
+153 QNAEVTIRTDHTNV
-168 TCIKKNGVTVLE
+168 TSIKKNGATILS
-180 KPIVPAEEEAKSL
+180 KPIVPEEEEAKSL
-193 WRIEDVLDAARN
+193 WRIEDVLDAARH

-210 VKHLLQRQIDFNMA
+210 VKHLLERQIEYNMA
-224 ISKEGLT
+224 ISKEGLDH
-231 NDYGASIGKILL
+231 DYGASIGKILL

-249 LRIRARASAA
+249 LRTRARASAA

-284 TASVPVVVYAHALA
+284 TASVPVVIYAHALA
-298 AGEEKML
+298 AGEEKLL

-311 DLVTIYLKQGI
+311 DLITIYLKQGI
-322 GKLSAYCGAM
+322 GKLSAYCGAV
-332 SAGCGAG
+332 SAGCGSGAG
-339 AAIAF
+339 IAY
-344 LYDCTDDQIE
+344 LHDCTDEQIE

-385 GGLMG
+385 GGLLG
-390 VDMSVA
+390 FDMAMA
-396 ERNFAGGDGIVQ
+396 EHNFEGGDGIVQ
-408 NTADETI
+408 ETADETI

>member
-1 MLPEKYQAVRERSRI
+1 ME
-16 LEDVLMQNKYAV
+16 NKYAV
-28 YEEALAEELIPAMG
+28 YEQALAEELIPAMG

-60 GAFPEQIEIWVS
+60 GCAPEAVEIWVS

-81 VVVPNTNKM
+81 VVVPNTNQM

-100 VVAAHSER
+100 IVAAHSER

-114 YINQEEKAEIKAL
+114 YITEPEKVELKEL

-132 INIHV
+132 IKIHV

-153 GNNAEVTIRTDHTNV
+153 NKNAEVTIRTDHTNV
-168 TCIKKNGVTVLE
+168 TCIKQNGVTILE

-193 WRIEDVLDAARN
+193 WHIEDVLEAARN
-205 MPLDN
+205 MPLAA
-210 VKHLLQRQIDFNMA
+210 VKPLLERQIAYNMA

-231 NDYGASIGKILL
+231 HDYGASIGKILL
-243 RRDPDS
+243 HRDPDS
-249 LRIRARASAA
+249 LRTHARASAA

-284 TASVPVVVYAHALA
+284 TASVPVVIYAQALA
-298 AGEEKML
+298 ISEEKML

-311 DLVTIYLKQGI
+311 DLVTVYLKQGI
-322 GKLSAYCGAM
+322 GKLSAYCGAV
-332 SAGCGAG
+332 SAGCGSGAG
-339 AAIAF
+339 IAF
-344 LYDCTDDQIE
+344 LHDCTDEQIE

-385 GGLMG
+385 GGLLG
-390 VDMSVA
+390 LDMALA

-408 NTADETI
+408 DTADETI

-439 L
+439 I

>member
-1 MLPEKYQAVRERSRI
+1 ME
-16 LEDVLMQNKYAV
+16 NKYTV

-60 GAFPEQIEIWVS
+60 GCYPDEVEIWVS

-81 VVVPNTNKM
+81 VVVPNTNQM

-100 VVAAHSER
+100 IVAAHPER

-114 YINQEEKAEIKAL
+114 YITENEKQELKAL

-132 INIHV
+132 IKIHV

-148 FLAAG
+148 FLATKG
-153 GNNAEVTIRTDHTNV
+153 QNAEVTIRTDHTNV
-168 TCIKKNGVTVLE
+168 TCIKKNGVTILE
-180 KPIVPAEEEAKSL
+180 KPIVPEEEEAKSL
-193 WRIEDVLDAARN
+193 WRIEDVLDAARK
-205 MPLDN
+205 MPLTK
-210 VKHLLQRQIDFNMA
+210 VKPLLERQVEYNMA
-224 ISKEGLT
+224 IAKEGLT
-231 NDYGASIGKILL
+231 HDYGASIGKILL

-249 LRIRARASAA
+249 LRTRARASAA

-284 TASVPVVVYAHALA
+284 TASVPVVIYAHALA
-298 AGEEKML
+298 AGEEKLL

-322 GKLSAYCGAM
+322 GKLSAYCGAV

-344 LYDCTDDQIE
+344 LHDCTDEQIE

-385 GGLMG
+385 GGLLG
-390 VDMSVA
+390 FDMSVA

-408 NTADETI
+408 ETADETI

-439 L
+439 LKE

>member
-1 MLPEKYQAVRERSRI
+1 
-16 LEDVLMQNKYAV
+16 MQKNYAI

-60 GAFPEQIEIWVS
+60 GAEPEEIEIWVS

-81 VVVPNTNKM
+81 VVVPNTDHM

-100 VVAAHSER
+100 IVAAHSER

-114 YINQEEKAEIKAL
+114 YITAEEKVALKEL

-132 INIHV
+132 IKIHV
-137 SEEPDIFYIRI
+137 SEEPDIFYIRV
-148 FLAAG
+148 FLAANG
-153 GNNAEVTIRTDHTNV
+153 QNAEVTIRTDHTNV
-168 TCIKKNGVTVLE
+168 TSIKKNGATILS
-180 KPIVPAEEEAKSL
+180 KPIVPEEEEAKSL
-193 WRIEDVLDAARN
+193 WRIEDVLDAARH

-210 VKHLLQRQIDFNMA
+210 VKHLLERQIEYNMA
-224 ISKEGLT
+224 ISKEGLDH
-231 NDYGASIGKILL
+231 DYGASIGKILL

-249 LRIRARASAA
+249 LRTRARASAA

-284 TASVPVVVYAHALA
+284 TASVPVVIYAHALA
-298 AGEEKML
+298 AGEEKLL

-311 DLVTIYLKQGI
+311 DLITIYLKQGI
-322 GKLSAYCGAM
+322 GKLSAYCGAI
-332 SAGCGAG
+332 SAGCGSGAG
-339 AAIAF
+339 IAY
-344 LYDCTDDQIE
+344 LHDCTDEQIE

-385 GGLMG
+385 GGLLG
-390 VDMSVA
+390 FDMAMA
-396 ERNFAGGDGIVQ
+396 ERNFEGGDGIVQ
-408 NTADETI
+408 ETADETI

>member
-1 MLPEKYQAVRERSRI
+1 
-16 LEDVLMQNKYAV
+16 MQKNYAI

-60 GAFPEQIEIWVS
+60 GAEPEQIEIWVS

-81 VVVPNTNKM
+81 VVVPNTDHM

-100 VVAAHSER
+100 IVAAHSER

-114 YINQEEKAEIKAL
+114 YITAEEKVALKEL

-132 INIHV
+132 IKIHV
-137 SEEPDIFYIRI
+137 SEEPDIFYIRV
-148 FLAAG
+148 FLAANG
-153 GNNAEVTIRTDHTNV
+153 QNAEVTIRTDHTNV
-168 TCIKKNGVTVLE
+168 TSIKKNGVTILS
-180 KPIVPAEEEAKSL
+180 KPIVPEEEEAKSL
-193 WRIEDVLDAARN
+193 WRIEDVLDAARH

-210 VKHLLQRQIDFNMA
+210 VKHLLERQIEYNMA
-224 ISKEGLT
+224 ISKEGLDH
-231 NDYGASIGKILL
+231 DYGASIGKILL

-249 LRIRARASAA
+249 LRTRARASAA

-298 AGEEKML
+298 ASEEKLL

-311 DLVTIYLKQGI
+311 DLITIYLKQGI
-322 GKLSAYCGAM
+322 GKLSAYCGAI
-332 SAGCGAG
+332 SAGCGSGAG
-339 AAIAF
+339 IAY
-344 LYDCTDDQIE
+344 LHDCTDEQIE

-385 GGLMG
+385 GGLLG
-390 VDMSVA
+390 FDMAMA
-396 ERNFAGGDGIVQ
+396 EHNFEGGDGIVQ
-408 NTADETI
+408 ETADETI

>member
-1 MLPEKYQAVRERSRI
+1 ME
-16 LEDVLMQNKYAV
+16 NKYAV
-28 YEEALAEELIPAMG
+28 YEQALAEELIPAMG

-60 GAFPEQIEIWVS
+60 GCAPEAVEIWVS

-81 VVVPNTNKM
+81 VVVPNTNQM

-100 VVAAHSER
+100 IVAAHPER

-114 YINQEEKAEIKAL
+114 YITEPEKAALKEL

-132 INIHV
+132 IKIHV

-153 GNNAEVTIRTDHTNV
+153 EKNAEVTIRTDHTNV
-168 TCIKKNGVTVLE
+168 TCIKKNGVTILE

-193 WRIEDVLDAARN
+193 WHIEDVLEAARN
-205 MPLDN
+205 MPLTA
-210 VKHLLQRQIDFNMA
+210 VRPLLERQIAYNMA
-224 ISKEGLT
+224 ISKEGLKH
-231 NDYGASIGKILL
+231 DYGASIGKILL
-243 RRDPDS
+243 HRDPDS
-249 LRIRARASAA
+249 LRTRARASAA

-284 TASVPVVVYAHALA
+284 TASVPVVIYALA
-298 AGEEKML
+298 LAVSEEKML

-311 DLVTIYLKQGI
+311 DLVTVYLKQGI
-322 GKLSAYCGAM
+322 GKLSAYCGAV
-332 SAGCGAG
+332 SAGCGSGAG
-339 AAIAF
+339 IAF
-344 LYDCTDDQIE
+344 LHDCTDAQIE

-385 GGLMG
+385 GGLLG
-390 VDMSVA
+390 FDMALA

-408 NTADETI
+408 DTADETI

-439 L
+439 I